1 MGWGWRTLVGLAL
14 TAVLTSC
21 GFRAVGPYAVD
32 VSIRNVSPGPVVVQ
46 ISAAPSGTQK
56 YTIQP
61 WQKGKCFAHLAFD
74 PGTIEIRVSGSNV
87 GPDRIYSTQVPDK
100 QPTPVKIG
108 VQILANGEVQF
119 GGDFPEDILPCEGGG
134 Y

>member
-1 MGWGWRTLVGLAL
+1 MGRTLGGLAVTALL
-14 TAVLTSC
+14 TTGC
-21 GFRAVGPYAVD
+21 GFRAAPPMAVQ
-32 VSIRNVSPGPVVVQ
+32 VSIRNVSPGPVVVD

-74 PGTIEIRVSGSNV
+74 PGNVEIRVSGSNV
-87 GPDRIYSTQVPDK
+87 QPERIYSVQVSGNEAI
-100 QPTPVKIG
+100 QIG
-108 VQILANGEVQF
+108 VQVFANGQVQF
-119 GGDFPEDILPCEGGG
+119 GGDFPADTLPCAGGG

>member
-1 MGWGWRTLVGLAL
+1 MVALAAL
-14 TAVLTSC
+14 LTSC
-21 GFRAVGPYAVD
+21 RAAAPGAVE

-61 WQKGKCFAHLAFD
+61 WRKGKCSAHLAFD
-74 PGTIEIRVSGSNV
+74 PGSLEIRVSGSNV
-87 GPDRIYSTQVPDK
+87 GPERIYSMQVPDK
-100 QPTPVKIG
+100 QRTPVRIG
-108 VQILANGEVQF
+108 VQILVNGEVQF